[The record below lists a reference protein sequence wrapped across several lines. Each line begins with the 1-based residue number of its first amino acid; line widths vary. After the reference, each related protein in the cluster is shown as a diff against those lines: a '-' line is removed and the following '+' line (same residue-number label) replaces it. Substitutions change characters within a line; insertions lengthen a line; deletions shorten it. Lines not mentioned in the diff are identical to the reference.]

1 MEKQKR
7 FFHLPADA
15 QKETGLDHCLIKKV
29 LERKNFSYHRKSDN
43 KLFSI
48 QKEDKIKLLT
58 VQGKDFFSLEEI
70 QQEFGLSQT
79 VFMNQIKNQ
88 TFPHEIDWIS
98 PEILSPVESVS
109 EAKNEKSEVEF
120 LREVMKKKFDALI
133 SNQEKMKKEIDFLSS
148 RVLQLEKEKQEKK
161 EKEKEE
167 VKVPQERK
175 SSPEKIKETSPPE
188 KEIPFDTSKKFS
200 TDTFDSEKN
209 FATFIRF
216 GIIGRITVNG
226 PRKNNTIFLNEKII
240 YVPDFLKELIT
251 KHIKDLMYKQ
261 DDKDALTK
269 FMEQYILMPEGSQ
282 TKADVKRY
290 SRRPWLVGTIRK
302 CSEETIHVISKEFM
316 KLV

>member
-1 MEKQKR
+1 MRFSIQEVGKAKR

-29 LERKNFSYHRKSDN
+29 LERKNCSYHRKSDN

-70 QQEFGLSQT
+70 QQEFGLSPT
-79 VFMNQIKNQ
+79 VFMNRIKNQ
-88 TFPHEIDWIS
+88 KFPHEIDWIS
-98 PEILSPVESVS
+98 PEILSPGESVS

-120 LREVMKKKFDALI
+120 LREEMKKKFDELI

-175 SSPEKIKETSPPE
+175 SSPVVGKRGFWANPKSTN
-188 KEIPFDTSKKFS
+188 IPLPTNS
-200 TDTFDSEKN
+200 TKTLLFPQIPHK
-209 FATFIRF
+209 
-216 GIIGRITVNG
+216 
-226 PRKNNTIFLNEKII
+226 
-240 YVPDFLKELIT
+240 LK
-251 KHIKDLMYKQ
+251 
-261 DDKDALTK
+261 
-269 FMEQYILMPEGSQ
+269 Q
-282 TKADVKRY
+282 TQ
-290 SRRPWLVGTIRK
+290 
-302 CSEETIHVISKEFM
+302 TIHHQP
-316 KLV
+316 KLTDIFEEC